1 MWHATGYFSAYFV
14 VKTTEERERERARY
28 ILQRRKKH
36 RLRGEW
42 GEEVGFVL
50 AKRCIVYRNCFYDF

>member
-14 VKTTEERERERARY
+14 VKTTEERERARY

-36 RLRGEW
+36 RLRGE
-42 GEEVGFVL
+42 
-50 AKRCIVYRNCFYDF
+50 